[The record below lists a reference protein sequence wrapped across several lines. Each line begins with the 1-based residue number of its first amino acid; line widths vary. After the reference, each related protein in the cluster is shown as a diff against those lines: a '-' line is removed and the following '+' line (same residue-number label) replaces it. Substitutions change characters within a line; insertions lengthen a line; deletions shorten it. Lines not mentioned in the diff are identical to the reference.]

1 MIIKTKFVTLIS
13 LLAAFAALTG
23 CPKKDG
29 ATSAGDLKTEMEKV
43 SYILGYSTGKSFSEQ
58 SVDVDTKIFQKGMK
72 DGLSKE
78 EKTPVM
84 TEEQMREVMQNFRTT
99 LMEKRKKET
108 DEAGVKN
115 LKTGEDFLAKNK
127 VKPGVVTLPNG
138 LQYKVITEGK
148 GDKPAPND
156 SVTVDYT
163 GTLLSGKT
171 FDSTKTRGKPATFP
185 VGTTIPG
192 MSEALK
198 MMSTGSTWEI
208 YIPASLGYGA
218 QGAGATIGP
227 NEVLIFNVQLIS
239 VEKAASEAP
248 KAEGKKA
255 PVKK

>member
-1 MIIKTKFVTLIS
+1 MVMKTKFITSIS
-13 LLAAFAALTG
+13 LLAAITALTG
-23 CPKKDG
+23 CPKKDT
-29 ATSAGDLKTEMEKV
+29 ATSAGDLKTEIEKV

-58 SVDVDTKIFQKGMK
+58 SVDVDINLFQRGMK

-78 EKTPVM
+78 EKAPVL

-108 DEAGVKN
+108 EEASGKN
-115 LKTGEDFLAKNK
+115 QKAGEEFLAKNK
-127 VKPGVVTLPNG
+127 IKPGVITLPSG

-148 GDKPAPND
+148 GDKPGPND

-198 MMSTGSTWEI
+198 LMSTGSTWEI
-208 YIPASLGYGA
+208 YIPSTLGYGA

-227 NEVLIFNVQLIS
+227 NEVLTFKLQLIS
-239 VEKAASEAP
+239 VEKAAAIEAP
-248 KAEGKKA
+248 KEANKA
-255 PVKK
+255 PVKN